1 MRLVTFLLLLLCG
14 SGLNHRLL
22 AQNKVLPPGVS
33 NPPTEFLVAKETFN
47 TKARP
52 MLQQF
57 LDAVQA
63 ALNGEEVDM
72 TSIQGMFLDNGA
84 ESKIRVT
91 NHKTELYD
99 IYSVEDYFQHLAS
112 LRKQYRSVD
121 IQFTIDEAPL
131 KTSPLDQHWIAQI
144 AFTQEFQGRG
154 GSNYCDRTEKFVKL
168 YIDQNDTSYRIYFGD
183 IWFDET
189 TKVDCAQ

>member
-1 MRLVTFLLLLLCG
+1 MRVLLVSLLFVVGCSLA
-14 SGLNHRLL
+14 GLN
-22 AQNKVLPPGVS
+22 AQNNALPAGVS

-57 LDAVQA
+57 LDAVTAQ
-63 ALNGEEVDM
+63 LKGEEVDVAA
-72 TSIQGMFLDNGA
+72 IQAMFLDNGA
-84 ESKIRVT
+84 NAKVRVT

-99 IYSVEDYFQHLAS
+99 IYSVEDYFGHLTS

-121 IQFTIDEAPL
+121 IQFRIDEAPL
-131 KTSPLDQHWIAQI
+131 KTSPLDQHWIAKI
-144 AFTQEFQGRG
+144 AFTQEFQGLGR
-154 GSNYCDRTEKFVKL
+154 SNYCDRTEKFVKL
-168 YIDQNDTSYRIYFGD
+168 YIDQDDTSYQIYFGD

-189 TKVDCAQ
+189 AKVDCTQ